1 MRVSWLT
8 GLPSA
13 LIETHVVCSARI
25 STVKVGAGGGAANF
39 GTGVVPGAGFAEDLG
54 TGVVADVLVEGGG
67 VVAGDFATAGFT
79 ADGAAAIFGEVEEAS
94 VVAAPGVCAEIGDA
108 GEVDAGAEVEA
119 DSRRR

>member
-25 STVKVGAGGGAANF
+25 STVKVGAGGGAAIF

-54 TGVVADVLVEGGG
+54 TGVVAEVLVEGDG
-67 VVAGDFATAGFT
+67 VVAGDLATAGFT
-79 ADGAAAIFGEVEEAS
+79 ADGVAAIFGEAEEAS
-94 VVAAPGVCAEIGDA
+94 VVVAPGVCAEIGDA
-108 GEVDAGAEVEA
+108 GEVDAVAEA